1 MRRGH
6 LYAFQSNRTDPDQY
20 ILKELALNSDREE
33 NLDIQFP
40 PGTRLAARMR
50 WGLKGLDKS
59 RDYCRHRYRLWTPS
73 HPWPADEAGSFASA
87 HRHLCRNPHY
97 QSANPHAQ
105 RILAGGSRGSSRLFH
120 VHEFAVSPH
129 CWRRGYVVGRLV
141 AKKAN
146 RYGEAK
152 SNSGIACL

>member
-50 WGLKGLDKS
+50 WGLKGLVKS
-59 RDYCRHRYRLWTPS
+59 RDHCRLRRQESLLSASFMTAITLHFGTRNLLAGNGEGKRSGTLDAYCK
-73 HPWPADEAGSFASA
+73 
-87 HRHLCRNPHY
+87 RHLR
-97 QSANPHAQ
+97 
-105 RILAGGSRGSSRLFH
+105 
-120 VHEFAVSPH
+120 
-129 CWRRGYVVGRLV
+129 
-141 AKKAN
+141 
-146 RYGEAK
+146 
-152 SNSGIACL
+152 